1 MSCVTLRS
9 LLLLLFLFL
18 SQLLIPSLQ
27 KEKPLR
33 RRPGLDNRLKDDRGS
48 RRDRDNRDNG
58 NERYDRSEKPQSMD
72 FQSSNDGP
80 VGGNPDERMFDSY
93 SGQGMHVAPFSSD
106 IPPPVLMPVPGAG

>member
-1 MSCVTLRS
+1 M
-9 LLLLLFLFL
+9 LL
-18 SQLLIPSLQ
+18 PSLQ

-72 FQSSNDGP
+72 FQSNNDGP
-80 VGGNPDERMFDSY
+80 GGGNPDDLMFDSFG
-93 SGQGMHVAPFSSD
+93 GQGIHVAPPFSSD